1 MSMVQDIIQIKI
13 KRTTWA
19 DKSLP
24 FLPGNNLNLLGHHLE
39 SVWRLPQHSRLNVS
53 LVRPL
58 LSEENQSYQHSPS
71 TSHTWDQTMSWSTP
85 KMGMPKDQ
93 SKHQDYASSLLYLQL
108 QLPVLVSE
116 QSVHLQRSIC
126 DNVIHYRQA
135 KRSPRGIC
143 NLQVAQ
149 PEVFLDS
156 RIQHQAYLGVI
167 SRSLVIRYNMPL
179 PISFGNNSA

>member
-1 MSMVQDIIQIKI
+1 M
-13 KRTTWA
+13 TTA
-19 DKSLP
+19 TAFTSECVTSASTALRRESELP
-24 FLPGNNLNLLGHHLE
+24 TLPVDFPHLGSNHVLIYTKNGHA
-39 SVWRLPQHSRLNVS
+39 
-53 LVRPL
+53 
-58 LSEENQSYQHSPS
+58 
-71 TSHTWDQTMSWSTP
+71 
-85 KMGMPKDQ
+85 Q

>member
-13 KRTTWA
+13 KQTTWA

-39 SVWRLPQHSRLNVS
+39 SVQQLPQHSRLNVS

-85 KMGMPKDQ
+85 KMGMPKVRLCKQ
-93 SKHQDYASSLLYLQL
+93 FIILTITTTSTSIRTECALPEEHVTMYSTTGKPREALVASATCKW
-108 QLPVLVSE
+108 
-116 QSVHLQRSIC
+116 RS
-126 DNVIHYRQA
+126 R
-135 KRSPRGIC
+135 RSSSI
-143 NLQVAQ
+143 
-149 PEVFLDS
+149 PES
-156 RIQHQAYLGVI
+156 
-167 SRSLVIRYNMPL
+167 NTKPT
-179 PISFGNNSA
+179 